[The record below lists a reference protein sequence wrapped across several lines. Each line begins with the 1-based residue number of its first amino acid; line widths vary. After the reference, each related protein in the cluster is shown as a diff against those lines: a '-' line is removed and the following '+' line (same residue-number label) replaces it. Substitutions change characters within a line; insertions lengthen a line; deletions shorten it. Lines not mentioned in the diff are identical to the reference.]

1 MSASNEERLV
11 GELRDGNRASFEH
24 LVRTHGGR
32 MLAVARRI
40 TRDEE
45 DATDAVQDAFLN
57 AFRSIDTFEER
68 SSLETWLHRIVVNSA
83 LMKIRTQ
90 QRRPEI
96 SIEELLPDYDSD
108 GLRLEPETELVS
120 IETVLEQGE
129 TRDFVHSAINKLPD
143 NYRNLLL
150 LRDIEEYNTRETA
163 ELLEITPGAVKT
175 GLHRARAAL
184 KSLLDPIMC
193 GEISEVGS

>member
-11 GELRDGNRASFEH
+11 GKLRDGNRASFEH

-68 SSLETWLHRIVVNSA
+68 SSLGTWLHRIVVNSA
-83 LMKIRTQ
+83 LMKIRAQ

-120 IETVLEQGE
+120 IETLLEQGE
-129 TRDFVHSAINKLPD
+129 TREFVRSAINKLPD

>member
-11 GELRDGNRASFEH
+11 GKLRDGNRASFEH

-129 TRDFVHSAINKLPD
+129 TREFVHSAINKLPA

-150 LRDIEEYNTRETA
+150 LRDIEEYDTRETA

-193 GEISEVGS
+193 GENSEVG

>member
-11 GELRDGNRASFEH
+11 EKLRDGNRASFEH

-68 SSLETWLHRIVVNSA
+68 SSLGTWLHRIVVNSA

-120 IETVLEQGE
+120 IETLLEQGE
-129 TRDFVHSAINKLPD
+129 TREFVRSAINKLPD

-193 GEISEVGS
+193 GENSEVGS

>member
-1 MSASNEERLV
+1 MSASKEERLV
-11 GELRDGNRASFEH
+11 GKLRDGNRASFEH

-129 TRDFVHSAINKLPD
+129 TREFVHSAINKLPA

-150 LRDIEEYNTRETA
+150 LRDIEEYDTRETA

-193 GEISEVGS
+193 GENSEVG

>member
-120 IETVLEQGE
+120 IETLLEQGE
-129 TRDFVHSAINKLPD
+129 TREFVRSAINKLPD

-193 GEISEVGS
+193 GENSEVGS

>member
-11 GELRDGNRASFEH
+11 GKLRDGNRASFEH

-120 IETVLEQGE
+120 IETLLEQGE
-129 TRDFVHSAINKLPD
+129 TREFVHSAINKLPA

-150 LRDIEEYNTRETA
+150 LRDIEEYDTRETA

-193 GEISEVGS
+193 GENSEVG

>member
-11 GELRDGNRASFEH
+11 GKLRDGNRASFEH

-68 SSLETWLHRIVVNSA
+68 SSLGTWLHRIVVNSA

-129 TRDFVHSAINKLPD
+129 TREFVHSAINKLPA

-193 GEISEVGS
+193 GENSEVG

>member
-11 GELRDGNRASFEH
+11 GKLRDGNRASFEH

-68 SSLETWLHRIVVNSA
+68 SSLGTWLHRIVVNSA

-108 GLRLEPETELVS
+108 GLRLEPETKLVS

-129 TRDFVHSAINKLPD
+129 TREFVHSAINKLPE
-143 NYRNLLL
+143 NYHNLLL
-150 LRDIEEYNTRETA
+150 LRDIEEYDTRETA

-193 GEISEVGS
+193 GENSEVG

>member
-11 GELRDGNRASFEH
+11 GKLRDGNRASFEH

-68 SSLETWLHRIVVNSA
+68 SSLGTWLHRIVVNSA

-120 IETVLEQGE
+120 IETLLEQGE
-129 TRDFVHSAINKLPD
+129 TREFVRSAINKLPD

-150 LRDIEEYNTRETA
+150 LRDIEEYDTRETA

-193 GEISEVGS
+193 GENSEVG

>member
-1 MSASNEERLV
+1 
-11 GELRDGNRASFEH
+11 
-24 LVRTHGGR
+24 

-45 DATDAVQDAFLN
+45 DAADAVQDAFLN

-68 SSLETWLHRIVVNSA
+68 SSLGTWLHRIVVNSA

-120 IETVLEQGE
+120 IETLLEQGE
-129 TRDFVHSAINKLPD
+129 TREFVRSAINKLPD

-193 GEISEVGS
+193 GENSEVRP

>member
-11 GELRDGNRASFEH
+11 GKLRDGNRASFEH

-57 AFRSIDTFEER
+57 AFRSIDTFEES
-68 SSLETWLHRIVVNSA
+68 SSLGTWLHRIVVNSA

-129 TRDFVHSAINKLPD
+129 TRKLVHSAINKLPD

-193 GEISEVGS
+193 GENSEVG

>member
-11 GELRDGNRASFEH
+11 GKLRDGNRASFEH

-68 SSLETWLHRIVVNSA
+68 SSLGTWLHRIVVNSA

-129 TRDFVHSAINKLPD
+129 TREFVRSAINKLPD

-193 GEISEVGS
+193 GENSEVG

>member
-1 MSASNEERLV
+1 VIASNEERLV
-11 GELRDGNRASFEH
+11 RKLRDGNRASFEH

-68 SSLETWLHRIVVNSA
+68 SSLGTWLHQIVVNSA

-129 TRDFVHSAINKLPD
+129 TRELVRSAINKLPD

-150 LRDIEEYNTRETA
+150 LRDIEEYDTRETA

-193 GEISEVGS
+193 GENSEVG

>member
-11 GELRDGNRASFEH
+11 RKLRDGNRDSFEH

-68 SSLETWLHRIVVNSA
+68 SSLGTWLHRIVVNSA

-120 IETVLEQGE
+120 IETLLEQGE
-129 TRDFVHSAINKLPD
+129 TREFVRSAINKLPD

-193 GEISEVGS
+193 GENSEVRP

>member
-193 GEISEVGS
+193 GENSEVG